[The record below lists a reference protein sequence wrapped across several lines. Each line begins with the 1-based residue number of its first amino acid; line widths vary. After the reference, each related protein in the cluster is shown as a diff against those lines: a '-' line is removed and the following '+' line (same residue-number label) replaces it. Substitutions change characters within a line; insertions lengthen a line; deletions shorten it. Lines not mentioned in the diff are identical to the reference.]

1 MMNALATLWPAPS
14 HGLPAR
20 HPRPQRVNQHS
31 PLDFGLSGGPGIF
44 LWQSL
49 WLFAF
54 QHYINA
60 AQLKIPFVLSKGFG
74 CWPEVRPAHH
84 ERLSEEHCV
93 LPVSTTPTQQGDFI
107 WEPATL
113 ISARVI

>member
-14 HGLPAR
+14 LGLPAR

-44 LWQSL
+44 LIAVISPIFHFTL
-49 WLFAF
+49 HPF
-54 QHYINA
+54 QLHQTN
-60 AQLKIPFVLSKGFG
+60 L
-74 CWPEVRPAHH
+74 
-84 ERLSEEHCV
+84 
-93 LPVSTTPTQQGDFI
+93 TNQQGDFI

-113 ISARVI
+113 ILALAI